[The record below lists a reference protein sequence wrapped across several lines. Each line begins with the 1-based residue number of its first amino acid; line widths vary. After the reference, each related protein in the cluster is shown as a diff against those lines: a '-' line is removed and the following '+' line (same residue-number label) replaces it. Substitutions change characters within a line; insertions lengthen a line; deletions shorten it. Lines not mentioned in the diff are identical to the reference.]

1 MSNYQISKIIKT
13 TMVSEEK
20 LSSYIMKSK
29 KLNVLD
35 FKKQTRIALLS
46 SFTLDGLIET
56 IKVKCGDLKVGCHTF
71 YGGYNQYNEEI
82 LNNKSKLY
90 SFSPDICFL
99 ILDIQNILGDL
110 FYSPYNLSIEKRRE
124 FIQNKVDELV
134 NLAKSFTEKSNSK
147 LVISNF
153 IIPTYSSYGI
163 FENKADYGLQEMV
176 FDLNYKLSNAWKSEN
191 SIYLYDLNGFVSR
204 FGQNNVFDYRQY
216 FFGDI
221 KISLNYIPFL
231 ANDLL
236 GFIKPILGL
245 NKKCIVLDLDNT
257 LWGGIIG
264 EDGFNGIKLS
274 HNDPVGK
281 AFIEFQKY
289 LLSLHE
295 RGIILAINSK
305 NNFQDAIEVI
315 KEHPNMVL
323 REKHFACLKINW
335 NDKVI
340 NLQEIAQELNIG
352 LDSMLFMDDDQV
364 NRGFVRD
371 ALPEVL
377 TIELP
382 SDPSLYARTLMELNE
397 FNVLKITDEDK
408 KRGEMYLQQKER
420 IEFQK
425 SSINFEEY
433 LKQLK
438 IKIHIKKADKF
449 TIPRISQLTLKTNQF
464 NLTTKR
470 YQEEEI
476 IRFSKDTKKIVGCAR
491 IEDKFGD
498 YGITGA
504 FIVNKDDPEEWIID
518 TFLLSC
524 RVIGR
529 GIEEGIL
536 DYIINDAKKNNVKRL
551 IGNFIPTKKN
561 KPAEDLLPNFGF
573 KKENGHW
580 IYSIENYSK
589 KPSHLL
595 VQRE

>member
-1 MSNYQISKIIKT
+1 MENT
-13 TMVSEEK
+13 VVTEEK
-20 LSSYIMKSK
+20 LSFYITKSK
-29 KLNVLD
+29 KLNISD
-35 FKKQTRIALLS
+35 FKRQIRIALLS
-46 SFTLDGLIET
+46 NFTLDGLAET
-56 IKVKCGDLKVGCHTF
+56 IKVKCGKLNVGCDTF
-71 YGGYNQYNEEI
+71 YGGYNRYNEEI
-82 LNNKSKLY
+82 LNNKSNLY
-90 SFSPDICFL
+90 SFSPDLCFL
-99 ILDIQNILGDL
+99 ILDIRNIFGDL
-110 FYSPYNLSIEKRRE
+110 FYSPYNLSVEKRKE
-124 FIQNKVDELV
+124 FIQNKVNELV
-134 NLAKSFTEKSNSK
+134 DLAKSFIEKSNSK
-147 LVISNF
+147 LVVSNF
-153 IIPTYSSYGI
+153 VIPTYSSYGI
-163 FENKADYGLQEMV
+163 FENKVDYGLQEMV
-176 FDLNYKLSNAWKSEN
+176 FDLNYKLSNAWKNEN

-204 FGQNNVFDYRQY
+204 FGQNNVFDYKQY

-236 GFIKPILGL
+236 GFIKPVLGL

-257 LWGGIIG
+257 LWGGIVG

-274 HNDPVGK
+274 QNDPIGK

-295 RGIILAINSK
+295 RGIILAVNSR
-305 NNFQDAIEVI
+305 NNLEDAMQVI
-315 KEHPNMVL
+315 KEHPDMVL

-335 NDKVI
+335 NDKVT

-352 LDSMLFMDDDQV
+352 IDSILFMDDDNV
-364 NRGFVRD
+364 NRDFMRE

-382 SDPSLYARTLMELNE
+382 NDPSLYAQTLMELNE

-408 KRGEMYLQQKER
+408 KRGKMYLQQRER
-420 IEFQK
+420 TEFQK
-425 SSINFEEY
+425 RSINFEEY

-438 IKIHIKKADKF
+438 IKIYIKKADEF

-476 IRFSKDTKKIVGCAR
+476 IRFSQDKKKIVGCAQ

-504 FIVNKDDPEEWIID
+504 FIVNKDNPEEWVMD

-561 KPAEDLLPNFGF
+561 KPSESFLANFGF
-573 KKENGHW
+573 KKENSHW
-580 IYSIENYSK
+580 IYSLENYSK
-589 KPSHLL
+589 KSSHLL
-595 VQRE
+595 VQSE

>member
-1 MSNYQISKIIKT
+1 MMKN
-13 TMVSEEK
+13 TMVPEEK
-20 LSSYIMKSK
+20 LSFYTMKSN
-29 KLNVLD
+29 KLNVSD
-35 FKKQTRIALLS
+35 FKSQIRIALLS
-46 SFTLDGLIET
+46 NFTLDGLIET
-56 IKVKCGDLKVGCHTF
+56 IKVKCGELKVGCYTF
-71 YGGYNQYNEEI
+71 YGGYNQYNAEI
-82 LNNKSKLY
+82 LNNKSNLY

-99 ILDIQNILGDL
+99 ILDIRNILGDL
-110 FYSPYNLSIEKRRE
+110 FYSPYNLSVEKRKE

-134 NLAKSFTEKSNSK
+134 DLAKLFIEKSNSK

-153 IIPTYSSYGI
+153 IIPIYSPYGI
-163 FENKADYGLQEMV
+163 FESKANYGLREMV
-176 FDLNYKLSNAWKSEN
+176 FDLNYKLSNAWKNEN
-191 SIYLYDLNGFVSR
+191 SIHIYDLNGFVSR

-216 FFGDI
+216 FFGDL

-257 LWGGIIG
+257 LWGGIVG
-264 EDGFNGIKLS
+264 EDGFNGIKLGQ
-274 HNDPVGK
+274 NDPIGK

-295 RGIILAINSK
+295 RGIILAVNSK
-305 NNFQDAIEVI
+305 NNLEDAIQVI
-315 KEHPNMVL
+315 KDHPNMVL

-335 NDKVI
+335 NDKAT

-352 LDSMLFMDDDQV
+352 LDSILFMDDDNV
-364 NRGFVRD
+364 NRDFVREV
-371 ALPEVL
+371 LPEVL

-382 SDPSLYARTLMELNE
+382 NDPSLYAQTLMELNE

-408 KRGEMYLQQKER
+408 KRGKMYLQQRER
-420 IEFQK
+420 TEFQK
-425 SSINFEEY
+425 RSINFEEY

-438 IKIHIKKADKF
+438 IKIYIKKADEF

-476 IRFSKDTKKIVGCAR
+476 IRFSQDKKKIVGCAQ

-504 FIVNKDDPEEWIID
+504 FIVNKNNPDEWIID

-561 KPAEDLLPNFGF
+561 KPSESFLANFGF
-573 KKENGHW
+573 KKENSHW
-580 IYSIENYSK
+580 IYSLENYSK
-589 KPSHLL
+589 KSSHLL
-595 VQRE
+595 VQSE

>member
-1 MSNYQISKIIKT
+1 MENIVVT
-13 TMVSEEK
+13 EEK
-20 LSSYIMKSK
+20 LSFYITKSK
-29 KLNVLD
+29 KLNISD
-35 FKKQTRIALLS
+35 FKRQTRIALLS
-46 SFTLDGLIET
+46 NFTLDGLSET
-56 IKVKCGDLKVGCHTF
+56 IKVKCGELNVGCDTF
-71 YGGYNQYNEEI
+71 YGGYNRYNEEI
-82 LNNKSKLY
+82 LNNKSNLY
-90 SFSPDICFL
+90 SFSPDLCFL
-99 ILDIQNILGDL
+99 ILDIRNIFGDL
-110 FYSPYNLSIEKRRE
+110 FYSPYNLSVEKRKE
-124 FIQNKVDELV
+124 FIQNKVNELV
-134 NLAKSFTEKSNSK
+134 DLAKSFIEKSNSK
-147 LVISNF
+147 LVVSNF
-153 IIPTYSSYGI
+153 VIPTYSSYGI
-163 FENKADYGLQEMV
+163 FENKVDYGLQEMV
-176 FDLNYKLSNAWKSEN
+176 FDLNYKLSNAWKNEN

-204 FGQNNVFDYRQY
+204 FGQNNVFDYKQY

-236 GFIKPILGL
+236 GFIKPVLGL

-257 LWGGIIG
+257 LWGGIVG

-274 HNDPVGK
+274 QNDPIGK

-295 RGIILAINSK
+295 RGIILAVNSR
-305 NNFQDAIEVI
+305 NNLEDAMQVI
-315 KEHPNMVL
+315 KEHPDMVL

-335 NDKVI
+335 NDKVT
-340 NLQEIAQELNIG
+340 NLREIAQELNIG
-352 LDSMLFMDDDQV
+352 TDSILFMDDDNV
-364 NRGFVRD
+364 NRDFMRE

-382 SDPSLYARTLMELNE
+382 NDPSLYAQTLMELNE

-408 KRGEMYLQQKER
+408 KRGKMYLQQRER
-420 IEFQK
+420 IDFKK

-433 LKQLK
+433 LKQLE
-438 IKIHIKKADKF
+438 IKIHIKKADEF

-476 IRFSKDTKKIVGCAR
+476 MKFSQDKKKIVGCAR

-504 FIVNKDDPEEWIID
+504 FVVNKENPEEWVMD

-529 GIEEGIL
+529 GVEEGIL
-536 DYIINDAKKNNVKRL
+536 DYIVNDAKKNNVKRL

-561 KPAEDLLPNFGF
+561 KPSESFLPNFGF
-573 KKENGHW
+573 KKEGNRW
-580 IYSIENYSK
+580 IYSLENHSK

-595 VQRE
+595 VLGE

>member
-1 MSNYQISKIIKT
+1 
-13 TMVSEEK
+13 MVTEEK
-20 LSSYIMKSK
+20 LSFYITKSK
-29 KLNVLD
+29 KLNISD
-35 FKKQTRIALLS
+35 FKRQTRIALLS
-46 SFTLDGLIET
+46 NFTLDGLVET
-56 IKVKCGDLKVGCHTF
+56 IKVKCGELNVGCDTF

-82 LNNKSKLY
+82 LNNKSNLY
-90 SFSPDICFL
+90 SFSPDLCFL
-99 ILDIQNILGDL
+99 ILDIRNIFGDL
-110 FYSPYNLSIEKRRE
+110 FYSPYNLSVEKRKE
-124 FIQNKVDELV
+124 FIQNKVNELV
-134 NLAKSFTEKSNSK
+134 DLAKSFIEKSNSK
-147 LVISNF
+147 LVVSNF
-153 IIPTYSSYGI
+153 VIPTYSSYGI
-163 FENKADYGLQEMV
+163 FENKVDYGLQEMV
-176 FDLNYKLSNAWKSEN
+176 FDLNYKLSNAWKNEN

-204 FGQNNVFDYRQY
+204 FGQNNVFDYKQY

-236 GFIKPILGL
+236 GFIKPVLGL

-257 LWGGIIG
+257 LWGGIVG

-274 HNDPVGK
+274 QNDPIGK

-295 RGIILAINSK
+295 RGIILAVNSR
-305 NNFQDAIEVI
+305 NNLEDAMQVI
-315 KEHPNMVL
+315 KEHPDMVL

-335 NDKVI
+335 NDKVT
-340 NLQEIAQELNIG
+340 NLREIAQELNIG
-352 LDSMLFMDDDQV
+352 IDSILFMDDDNV
-364 NRGFVRD
+364 NRDFMRE

-382 SDPSLYARTLMELNE
+382 NDPSSYAQTLMELNE

-408 KRGEMYLQQKER
+408 KRGKMYLQQRER
-420 IEFQK
+420 IEFKK

-433 LKQLK
+433 LKQLG
-438 IKIHIKKADKF
+438 IKIHIKKADEF

-476 IRFSKDTKKIVGCAR
+476 MRFSQDKKKIVGCAR

-504 FIVNKDDPEEWIID
+504 FVVNKENPKEWVMD

-529 GIEEGIL
+529 GVEEGIL
-536 DYIINDAKKNNVKRL
+536 DYIVNDAKKNNVKRL

-561 KPAEDLLPNFGF
+561 KPSESFLQNFGF
-573 KKENGHW
+573 KKEGNHW
-580 IYSIENYSK
+580 VYSLENHSK

-595 VQRE
+595 VLGE

>member
-1 MSNYQISKIIKT
+1 MDNFLLLN
-13 TMVSEEK
+13 
-20 LSSYIMKSK
+20 LSDK
-29 KLNVLD
+29 KL
-35 FKKQTRIALLS
+35 K
-46 SFTLDGLIET
+46 
-56 IKVKCGDLKVGCHTF
+56 
-71 YGGYNQYNEEI
+71 
-82 LNNKSKLY
+82 
-90 SFSPDICFL
+90 
-99 ILDIQNILGDL
+99 
-110 FYSPYNLSIEKRRE
+110 
-124 FIQNKVDELV
+124 
-134 NLAKSFTEKSNSK
+134 
-147 LVISNF
+147 ISGK
-153 IIPTYSSYGI
+153 YGI
-163 FENKADYGLQEMV
+163 IEAKADYGLQEMV
-176 FDLNYKLSNAWKSEN
+176 HDFNQKLSNMCKSEN
-191 SIYLYDLNGFVSR
+191 SIYLYDLNGFVAR

-216 FFGDI
+216 FFGDL

-236 GFIKPILGL
+236 GFIKPVLGL

-257 LWGGIIG
+257 LWGGIVG

-274 HNDPVGK
+274 QNDPIGK

-295 RGIILAINSK
+295 RGIILAVNSR
-305 NNFQDAIEVI
+305 NNLEDAMQVI

-335 NDKVI
+335 NDKVT

-352 LDSMLFMDDDQV
+352 IDSILFMDDDNV
-364 NRGFVRD
+364 NRDFMRE

-382 SDPSLYARTLMELNE
+382 NDPSSYAQTLMELNE

-408 KRGEMYLQQKER
+408 KRGKMYLQQRER
-420 IEFQK
+420 IDFKK

-433 LKQLK
+433 LKQLE
-438 IKIHIKKADKF
+438 IKIHIKKADEF

-476 IRFSKDTKKIVGCAR
+476 MKFSQDKKKIVGCAR

-504 FIVNKDDPEEWIID
+504 FVVNKENPEEWVMD

-529 GIEEGIL
+529 GVEEGIL
-536 DYIINDAKKNNVKRL
+536 DYIVNDAKKNNVKRL

-561 KPAEDLLPNFGF
+561 KPSESFLPNFGF
-573 KKENGHW
+573 KKEGNRW
-580 IYSIENYSK
+580 IYSLENHSK

-595 VQRE
+595 VLGE

>member
-1 MSNYQISKIIKT
+1 MENIVVT
-13 TMVSEEK
+13 EEK
-20 LSSYIMKSK
+20 LSFYITKSK
-29 KLNVLD
+29 KLNMSD
-35 FKKQTRIALLS
+35 FKRQTRIALLS
-46 SFTLDGLIET
+46 NFTLDGLTET
-56 IKVKCGDLKVGCHTF
+56 IKVKCGELNVGCDTF
-71 YGGYNQYNEEI
+71 YGGYNRYNEEI
-82 LNNKSKLY
+82 LNNKSNLY
-90 SFSPDICFL
+90 SFSPDLCFL
-99 ILDIQNILGDL
+99 ILDIRNIFGDL
-110 FYSPYNLSIEKRRE
+110 FYSPYNLSVEKRKE
-124 FIQNKVDELV
+124 FIQNKVNELV
-134 NLAKSFTEKSNSK
+134 DLAKSFIEKSNSK
-147 LVISNF
+147 LVVSNF
-153 IIPTYSSYGI
+153 VIPTYSSYGI
-163 FENKADYGLQEMV
+163 FENKVDYGLQEMV
-176 FDLNYKLSNAWKSEN
+176 FDLNYKLSNAWKNEN

-204 FGQNNVFDYRQY
+204 FGQNNVFDYKQY

-236 GFIKPILGL
+236 GFIKPVLGL

-257 LWGGIIG
+257 LWGGIVG

-274 HNDPVGK
+274 QNDPIGK

-295 RGIILAINSK
+295 RGIILAVNSR
-305 NNFQDAIEVI
+305 NNLEDAMQVI
-315 KEHPNMVL
+315 KEHPDMVL

-335 NDKVI
+335 NDKVT
-340 NLQEIAQELNIG
+340 NLREIAQELNIG
-352 LDSMLFMDDDQV
+352 IDSILFMDDDNV
-364 NRGFVRD
+364 NRDFMRE

-377 TIELP
+377 TVELP
-382 SDPSLYARTLMELNE
+382 NDPSLYTQTLMELNE

-408 KRGEMYLQQKER
+408 KRGKMYLQQRER
-420 IEFQK
+420 IEFEK

-433 LKQLK
+433 LKQLE
-438 IKIHIKKADKF
+438 IKIHIKKADEF

-476 IRFSKDTKKIVGCAR
+476 MKFSQDKKKIVGCAR

-498 YGITGA
+498 YGITAA
-504 FIVNKDDPEEWIID
+504 FVVNKDNPEEWVVD

-536 DYIINDAKKNNVKRL
+536 DYIVNDAKKNNVKRL

-561 KPAEDLLPNFGF
+561 KPSESFLPNFGF
-573 KKENGHW
+573 KKEGNRW
-580 IYSIENYSK
+580 IYSLENHSK

-595 VQRE
+595 VLGE

>member
-1 MSNYQISKIIKT
+1 MTKEK
-13 TMVSEEK
+13 K
-20 LSSYIMKSK
+20 LSAYTLESK
-29 KLNVLD
+29 KINVLD
-35 FKKQTRIALLS
+35 FKKQIRIALLS
-46 SFTLDGLIET
+46 SFTLDGLDET
-56 IKVKCGDLKVGCHTF
+56 IKVKCAEINVGCHVF
-71 YGGYNQYNEEI
+71 SGGYNQYNEEI
-82 LNNKSKLY
+82 LNTKSKLY
-90 SFSPDICFL
+90 AFSPDICFL
-99 ILDIQNILGDL
+99 ILDILDIFGDL
-110 FYSPYNLSIEKRRE
+110 FYSPYNLSVEKRRE

-134 NLAKSFTEKSNSK
+134 NLAKSFIEKSNSK
-147 LVISNF
+147 FVISNF
-153 IIPTYSSYGI
+153 AIPTYSPYGI
-163 FENKADYGLQEMV
+163 FENKTDYGLQEMV
-176 FDLNYKLSNAWKSEN
+176 FDLNHKLNNAWKSEN
-191 SIYLYDLNGFVSR
+191 SVYFYDLNGFVSR
-204 FGQNNVFDYRQY
+204 FGQNNVFDYKQY

-236 GFIKPILGL
+236 GFIKPVLGL

-257 LWGGIIG
+257 LWGGIVG

-274 HNDPVGK
+274 QNDPIGK

-295 RGIILAINSK
+295 RGIILAVNSR
-305 NNFQDAIEVI
+305 NNLEDAMQVI
-315 KEHPNMVL
+315 KEHPDMVL

-335 NDKVI
+335 NDKVT
-340 NLQEIAQELNIG
+340 NLREIAQELNIG
-352 LDSMLFMDDDQV
+352 TDSILFMDDDNV
-364 NRGFVRD
+364 NRDFMRE

-382 SDPSLYARTLMELNE
+382 NDPSSYAQTLMELNE

-408 KRGEMYLQQKER
+408 KRGKMYLRQRER
-420 IEFQK
+420 IDFKK

-433 LKQLK
+433 LKQLE
-438 IKIHIKKADKF
+438 IKIHIKKADEF

-476 IRFSKDTKKIVGCAR
+476 MRFSQDKKKIVGCAR

-504 FIVNKDDPEEWIID
+504 FVVSKDNPEEWVVD

-536 DYIINDAKKNNVKRL
+536 DYIVNDAKKNNVKRL

-561 KPAEDLLPNFGF
+561 KPSESFLENFGF
-573 KKENGHW
+573 KKGNNHW
-580 IYSIENYSK
+580 IYSLENYSE

-595 VQRE
+595 VQSE

>member
-1 MSNYQISKIIKT
+1 MENI
-13 TMVSEEK
+13 MVTEEK
-20 LSSYIMKSK
+20 LSFYITKSK
-29 KLNVLD
+29 KLNISD
-35 FKKQTRIALLS
+35 FKRQTRIALLS
-46 SFTLDGLIET
+46 NFTLDGLAET
-56 IKVKCGDLKVGCHTF
+56 IKVKCGELNVGCDTF
-71 YGGYNQYNEEI
+71 YGGYNRYNEEI
-82 LNNKSKLY
+82 LNNKSNLY
-90 SFSPDICFL
+90 SFSPDLCFL
-99 ILDIQNILGDL
+99 ILDIRNIFGDL
-110 FYSPYNLSIEKRRE
+110 FYSPYNLSVEKRKE
-124 FIQNKVDELV
+124 FIQNKVNELV
-134 NLAKSFTEKSNSK
+134 DLAKSFIEKSNSK
-147 LVISNF
+147 LVVSNF
-153 IIPTYSSYGI
+153 VIPTYSSYGI
-163 FENKADYGLQEMV
+163 FENKVDYGLQEMV
-176 FDLNYKLSNAWKSEN
+176 FDLNYKLSNAWKNEN

-204 FGQNNVFDYRQY
+204 FGQNNVFDYKQY

-236 GFIKPILGL
+236 GFIKPVLGL

-257 LWGGIIG
+257 LWGGIVG

-274 HNDPVGK
+274 QNDPIGK

-295 RGIILAINSK
+295 RGIILAVNSR
-305 NNFQDAIEVI
+305 NNSEDAMQVI
-315 KEHPNMVL
+315 KEHPDMVL
-323 REKHFACLKINW
+323 REKHFSCLKINW
-335 NDKVI
+335 NDKVT

-352 LDSMLFMDDDQV
+352 IDSILFMDDDNV
-364 NRGFVRD
+364 NRDFMRE

-382 SDPSLYARTLMELNE
+382 NDPSLYTQTLMELNE

-408 KRGEMYLQQKER
+408 KRGKMYLQQRER
-420 IEFQK
+420 IEFKK

-433 LKQLK
+433 LKQLE
-438 IKIHIKKADKF
+438 IKIHIKKADEF

-476 IRFSKDTKKIVGCAR
+476 MRFSQDKKKIVGCAR

-504 FIVNKDDPEEWIID
+504 FVVNKDNPEEWVMD

-529 GIEEGIL
+529 GVEEGIL
-536 DYIINDAKKNNVKRL
+536 DYILNDAKKNNVKRL

-561 KPAEDLLPNFGF
+561 KPSESFLPNFGF
-573 KKENGHW
+573 KKEGNRW
-580 IYSIENYSK
+580 IYSLENHSK

-595 VQRE
+595 VLSE

>member
-1 MSNYQISKIIKT
+1 MKNT
-13 TMVSEEK
+13 VVPEEK
-20 LSSYIMKSK
+20 LSSYIMKSNR
-29 KLNVLD
+29 LNISD
-35 FKKQTRIALLS
+35 FKSQTRIALLS
-46 SFTLDGLIET
+46 NFTLDGLIET
-56 IKVKCGDLKVGCHTF
+56 IKVKCGELKVGCYTF

-99 ILDIQNILGDL
+99 ILDIRNILGDL
-110 FYSPYNLSIEKRRE
+110 FYSPYNLSVEKRKE

-134 NLAKSFTEKSNSK
+134 DLAKSFIEKSNSK

-153 IIPTYSSYGI
+153 IIPTYSPYGI
-163 FENKADYGLQEMV
+163 FENKTNYGLREMV
-176 FDLNYKLSNAWKSEN
+176 FDLNYKLSNAWKNEN

-204 FGQNNVFDYRQY
+204 FGQNNVFDYKQY

-236 GFIKPILGL
+236 GFIKPVLGL

-257 LWGGIIG
+257 LWGGIVG

-274 HNDPVGK
+274 QNDPIGK

-295 RGIILAINSK
+295 RGIILAVNSR
-305 NNFQDAIEVI
+305 NNSEDAMQVI

-335 NDKVI
+335 NDKVT

-352 LDSMLFMDDDQV
+352 IDSILFMDDDNV
-364 NRGFVRD
+364 NRDFMRE

-382 SDPSLYARTLMELNE
+382 NDPSLYAQTLMELNE

-408 KRGEMYLQQKER
+408 KRGKMYLQQRER
-420 IEFQK
+420 IEFEK

-433 LKQLK
+433 LKQLE
-438 IKIHIKKADKF
+438 IKIHIKKADEF

-476 IRFSKDTKKIVGCAR
+476 MKFSQDKKKIVGCAR

-504 FIVNKDDPEEWIID
+504 FVVNKENPEEWVMD

-536 DYIINDAKKNNVKRL
+536 DYIVNDAKKNNVKRL
-551 IGNFIPTKKN
+551 IGNFIQTKKN
-561 KPAEDLLPNFGF
+561 KPSESFLPNFGF
-573 KKENGHW
+573 KKEGNRW
-580 IYSIENYSK
+580 IYSLENHSK

-595 VQRE
+595 VLGE

>member
-1 MSNYQISKIIKT
+1 MDNIMTKEK
-13 TMVSEEK
+13 K
-20 LSSYIMKSK
+20 LSAYTLESK
-29 KLNVLD
+29 KINVLD
-35 FKKQTRIALLS
+35 FKKQIRIALLS
-46 SFTLDGLIET
+46 SFTLDGLDET
-56 IKVKCGDLKVGCHTF
+56 IKVKCAEINVGCHVF
-71 YGGYNQYNEEI
+71 SGGYNQYNEEI
-82 LNNKSKLY
+82 LNTKSKLY
-90 SFSPDICFL
+90 AFSPDICFL
-99 ILDIQNILGDL
+99 ILDIRDIFGDL
-110 FYSPYNLSIEKRRE
+110 FYSPYNLSVEKRRE

-134 NLAKSFTEKSNSK
+134 NLAKSFIEKSNSK
-147 LVISNF
+147 FVISNF
-153 IIPTYSSYGI
+153 AIPTYSPYGI
-163 FENKADYGLQEMV
+163 FENKTDYGLQEMV
-176 FDLNYKLSNAWKSEN
+176 FDLNHKLNNAWKSEN
-191 SIYLYDLNGFVSR
+191 SVYFYDLNGFVSR

-216 FFGDI
+216 FFGDL
-221 KISLNYIPFL
+221 KISLKYIPFL

-257 LWGGIIG
+257 LWGGIVG
-264 EDGFNGIKLS
+264 EDGFNGIKLGQ
-274 HNDPVGK
+274 NDPIGK

-295 RGIILAINSK
+295 RGIILAVNSR
-305 NNFQDAIEVI
+305 NNLEDAMQVI

-335 NDKVI
+335 NDKVT

-352 LDSMLFMDDDQV
+352 IDSILFMDDDNV
-364 NRGFVRD
+364 NRDFMRE

-377 TIELP
+377 TVELP
-382 SDPSLYARTLMELNE
+382 NDPSSYAQTLMELNE
-397 FNVLKITDEDK
+397 FNVLKITYEDK
-408 KRGEMYLQQKER
+408 ERGKMYLQQRER
-420 IEFQK
+420 IEFEK

-433 LKQLK
+433 LKQLG
-438 IKIHIKKADKF
+438 IKIHIKKADEF

-476 IRFSKDTKKIVGCAR
+476 MRFSQDKKKIVGCAR

-504 FIVNKDDPEEWIID
+504 FVVNKENPEEWVMD

-529 GIEEGIL
+529 GVEEGIL
-536 DYIINDAKKNNVKRL
+536 DYIVNDAKKNNVKRL

-561 KPAEDLLPNFGF
+561 KPSESFLPNFGF
-573 KKENGHW
+573 KKEGNRW
-580 IYSIENYSK
+580 IYSLENHSK
-589 KPSHLL
+589 KLSHLL
-595 VQRE
+595 VLGE